1 WEEIN
6 QENIQYDNINNIYFI
21 PSATINNKYYIVDS
35 SIGTCTCSMALG
47 GSPCK
52 HQAVVAI
59 KYHSGSFNYIAALTL
74 EDFGNHMH

>member
-1 WEEIN
+1 
-6 QENIQYDNINNIYFI
+6 
-21 PSATINNKYYIVDS
+21 
-35 SIGTCTCSMALG
+35 MALG

-74 EDFGNHMH
+74 EDCMTYRYIACGTIVEDPTFYASLRAPIVSAFGHKSSKCESA